1 MTHSIT
7 IPCRE
12 SQRKWSAHVR
22 EGSLNEIARAIGVL
36 DFRPSHRISLGVWF
50 DLEPR
55 RNNGDE
61 RSVSIIVG
69 RAMDSAQVTI
79 ENTK

>member
-1 MTHSIT
+1 MGSRAFDKIALTA
-7 IPCRE
+7 R
-12 SQRKWSAHVR
+12 HVGL
-22 EGSLNEIARAIGVL
+22 GSMNEIARAIGVL

-55 RNNGDE
+55 RNNGE
-61 RSVSIIVG
+61 RSVSLIVG

>member
-1 MTHSIT
+1 M
-7 IPCRE
+7 
-12 SQRKWSAHVR
+12 
-22 EGSLNEIARAIGVL
+22 NEIARAIGVL

-50 DLEPR
+50 DLELR
-55 RNNGDE
+55 RNIGE
-61 RSVSIIVG
+61 RSVALIVG